1 MSEAE
6 ILTIGSLVVDH
17 INGVQRIGGAASNVA
32 ANVSSLGTRTAILT
46 GLSREQESSDYQSG
60 METRGISVYGLSKKL
75 DLLPRCII
83 QMGEDGKELGY
94 EWHGNGIEELFQN
107 TDVDENLIKSF
118 PLVYLAICE
127 GIFAEK
133 VTLAISKNQVLSYN
147 PGSRVFE
154 GIPLFKSVQSRANH
168 IFLNEKEYG
177 YLVAEGCVQKP
188 RDLILNDNQV
198 AVITA
203 GNHDT
208 TIVDSKSTRTFPVES
223 VTSIDETGAGDSF
236 ASAFVWGRTQG
247 YPYDRCVKLGNLLAS
262 FTVQQV
268 GAQINSNVAKQFTIE
283 ARKRGIIQ

>member
-1 MSEAE
+1 
-6 ILTIGSLVVDH
+6 
-17 INGVQRIGGAASNVA
+17 
-32 ANVSSLGTRTAILT
+32 
-46 GLSREQESSDYQSG
+46 
-60 METRGISVYGLSKKL
+60 
-75 DLLPRCII
+75 
-83 QMGEDGKELGY
+83 MGEDGKELGY

>member
-32 ANVSSLGTRTAILT
+32 ANVNSLGTRTAILT
-46 GLSREQESSDYQSG
+46 GLSREPESIDHQRL
-60 METRGISVYGLSKKL
+60 METSGIAVYGLSETL

-94 EWHGNGIEELFQN
+94 EWQGNGIEDLFQN
-107 TDVDENLIKSF
+107 TDVDTGLINTF

-133 VTLAISKNQVLSYN
+133 VAKAISKNQVLSYN

-154 GIPLFKSVQSRANH
+154 GISLFKSVQSRANH

-177 YLVAEGCVQKP
+177 HLVHEGYIQKP
-188 RDLILNDNQV
+188 QDLILNDDQIV
-198 AVITA
+198 IITA

-208 TIVDSKSTRTFPVES
+208 TIVDSKSTCAFPVES
-223 VTSIDETGAGDSF
+223 VKPIDETGAGDSF

-247 YPYDRCVKLGNLLAS
+247 YPYDQCARLGNLLAS

-268 GAQINSNVAKQFTIE
+268 GAQINKDVANQFTIE
-283 ARKRGIIQ
+283 AKKRGIIQ